1 VENIMKNNS
10 WTPVSSGLFPD
21 DMEDVQVTYIG
32 YNDHEPHC
40 DAFAYRH
47 DGDWYWSLDEGEV
60 RVKITAWKHNCKPY
74 KKPL

>member
-1 VENIMKNNS
+1 MKNNS

-60 RVKITAWKHNCKPY
+60 RVKITA
-74 KKPL
+74 

>member
-1 VENIMKNNS
+1 MKNNS

-40 DAFAYRH
+40 DAFAYRN
-47 DGDWYWSLDEGEV
+47 DGDWYWSLDEGKA
-60 RVKITAWKHNCKPY
+60 RVEITAWKHNCKPY
-74 KKPL
+74 KKSL